1 MRQSKESPRVKSL
14 RKAITLVVI
23 VLMAGIGY
31 PLFTYTTSIYR
42 ADLPIEQINKY
53 DLSTMKFKIPVHVNA
68 PIDEKKLRSRF
79 KLLYPDLELSWVVDL
94 VNKDDARY
102 IVNVHRN
109 ANDFK
114 VETDDRI
121 INISLRPQDEVDRLV
136 QQVLFEHVFK
146 DELDTLVS
154 LKLRQPT
161 TDISFAYSDNYNLVF
176 SLLVE
181 DGKKINWQIEQAL
194 AEFEPVL
201 AYLQNI
207 TSFSVTTQIQY
218 YSNLKGLYEDG
229 IITEDDLTTFIDFG
243 GWNLVNLDINPT
255 INFVTFLPKQPL
267 SISHSGSNSFLV
279 SQWGGFKIYNR
290 GLPSMANSTITV
302 DELIPIMNIFANQ
315 LLQLLGF
322 PKGDQSL
329 AIKLDS
335 IQRLLVYKNVQSS
348 IDNLKSLVKLSQS
361 LKDITVPEETRQQVL
376 YSLEK
381 IDEAIGTK
389 SVEAAA
395 QAELASNKAFF
406 EKEMVQQAY
415 FPSEHKL
422 AVFLPLL
429 GPISSIVIFNTIKL
443 IKGK

>member
-79 KLLYPDLELSWVVDL
+79 KSLYPDLESSWVVDL

-121 INISLRPQDEVDRLV
+121 INISLRPQDEVDRSV

-181 DGKKINWQIEQAL
+181 D
-194 AEFEPVL
+194 
-201 AYLQNI
+201 
-207 TSFSVTTQIQY
+207 
-218 YSNLKGLYEDG
+218 GLYEDG

-395 QAELASNKAFF
+395 QAESASNKAFF

>member
-1 MRQSKESPRVKSL
+1 MRESKESPSIASL
-14 RKAITLVVI
+14 RRVVTLIVI
-23 VLMAGIGY
+23 VLMTGIGY

-42 ADLPIEQINKY
+42 ADLPIDQINGY
-53 DLSTMKFKIPVHVNA
+53 DLLTLEFKIPIHVNV
-68 PIDEKKLRSRF
+68 PIDKNKLKSGF
-79 KLLYPDLELSWVVDL
+79 KLLYPDLEQNWVIEV
-94 VNKDDARY
+94 VEERDARY
-102 IVNVHRN
+102 IVNVHQDAKEVN
-109 ANDFK
+109 VATK
-114 VETDDRI
+114 DRT
-121 INISLRPQDEVDRLV
+121 ININLRPQDDVDASV
-136 QQVLFEHVFK
+136 QQALFEQVFK

-154 LKLRQPT
+154 LKHRQST
-161 TDISFAYSDNYNLVF
+161 TDISFAYNDKYNLVF

-194 AEFEPVL
+194 AEFESVL

-207 TSFSVTTQIQY
+207 TSFTITTQVQY
-218 YSNLKGLYEDG
+218 YSNLKGIYPDG
-229 IITEDDLTTFIDFG
+229 VITEDDLTTFVDFG
-243 GWNLVNLDINPT
+243 GWNLVNLDIDPT

-267 SISHSGSNSFLV
+267 SIDNSESNSFLI

-290 GLPSMANSTITV
+290 GLPSMSNATITV

-322 PKGDQSL
+322 PQGDQSL

-335 IQRLLVYKNVQSS
+335 LERVLVYKNVQNS

-376 YSLEK
+376 YSLEQV
-381 IDEAIGTK
+381 DEAIKTK

-395 QAELASNKAFF
+395 QAELASNRAFF

-443 IKGK
+443 VKGR